1 MDGKQRWV
9 SMQKSSVIFLM
20 LMFSTLAL
28 ATEEPLDMAF
38 LEWLGETADVEALGV
53 DIDKLLESRENSEQK
68 PEEKSQ

>member
-1 MDGKQRWV
+1 
-9 SMQKSSVIFLM
+9 MQKSSVIFLM
-20 LMFSTLAL
+20 LIFSTLAL

-38 LEWLGETADVEALGV
+38 LEWLGETADVEELGV

>member
-1 MDGKQRWV
+1 
-9 SMQKSSVIFLM
+9 MQKSSVIFLM

>member
-1 MDGKQRWV
+1 
-9 SMQKSSVIFLM
+9 MQKSSVIFLM

-38 LEWLGETADVEALGV
+38 LEWLGETADVEELGV